1 MSDEDLDAFEV
12 LSNRID
18 VIQGGQLELSGK
30 VDQLTRM
37 FEAFIQISTSN
48 SKSSPTLSELNSD
61 NMDNTPYPI
70 KNLRFKGKVEPWN
83 CHT

>member
-1 MSDEDLDAFEV
+1 MSEEDLDAFEE

-37 FEAFIQISTSN
+37 FEAFIQNSTSN
-48 SKSSPTLSELNSD
+48 SKSSPTLSDSKNGLTDKAIYS
-61 NMDNTPYPI
+61 NTNKTMVKDI
-70 KNLRFKGKVEPWN
+70 
-83 CHT
+83 